1 MAAAVGGWMGGTPA
15 SVEGSAAA
23 VDASSNS
30 LSEPG
35 ACGALHAAPPPPPA
49 SNGVADRGA
58 ADDLRPLP
66 PSLTCA
72 QWRIKPRCAWAVHG
86 LPIGMMGGSAR
97 TRHGGAGQGESESGM
112 RARARSDERGI
123 GPAVRR
129 VGVRVLHTV
138 HSACRWSRGRLA
150 QLARCIGRSSD
161 RAVGVDGRG
170 ERPRAMQHLN
180 DARHARTHAHNRP
193 ECEGFRAAQACRQA
207 CAGVSKC
214 AAHHS
219 RQHGEGED
227 RARLD

>member
-1 MAAAVGGWMGGTPA
+1 VGGKPA

-86 LPIGMMGGSAR
+86 LPIGMMGGIRPYAAR
-97 TRHGGAGQGESESGM
+97 RGGA
-112 RARARSDERGI
+112 RGKREWD
-123 GPAVRR
+123 A
-129 VGVRVLHTV
+129 
-138 HSACRWSRGRLA
+138 SAGA
-150 QLARCIGRSSD
+150 Q
-161 RAVGVDGRG
+161 
-170 ERPRAMQHLN
+170 
-180 DARHARTHAHNRP
+180 
-193 ECEGFRAAQACRQA
+193 
-207 CAGVSKC
+207 
-214 AAHHS
+214 
-219 RQHGEGED
+219 
-227 RARLD
+227 